1 MARLCKVGRSS
12 SGWLTLLFAV
22 GLALGA
28 DAGAG
33 CQSKSSSPG
42 GSAGVAPP
50 TTKDGVIKGTLQ
62 VVIPEAGTPEIYSGS
77 LPVGL
82 GRQLDVEIGVPP
94 TGTRTLYA
102 HVPGSP
108 YVWANYLANS
118 QGQVTATGEAL
129 RIDAKTTAAWLMQV
143 SPLFLT
149 SGELSAPLAKVI
161 WDTPELEE
169 FAQWMESTPTPSWP
183 TNPEFKA
190 HYAATLQA
198 VVERVNEHASEITPP
213 GQQPTGLKPFS
224 YQVYKTVA
232 LGSDMNFDMKEEP
245 KGNELILT
253 PKPGGIDGLEF
264 LSLNVLNALVV
275 VGEIDKPLVD
285 LHGADTPDPAP
296 VRAWPFKPGSRQVQ
310 LYEPTTMI
318 DFIDLLNALN
328 DKVLEKLTGSVGLD
342 SPEISI
348 PTDRRGAYGVYFFS
362 GGMGGSSSIK
372 NLAWQ
377 SFPLEMIRARASNLI
392 KLTVKT
398 MQAFGLSFDDE
409 GIAGEFADAVYDR
422 LAQVPGDVGWE
433 SMTWGDFYSIAGDLV
448 QIAVKIAE
456 KHGIKSVLGDTLGYE
471 LLASAVDVYEK
482 IAAGT
487 NAYGIGTQV
496 LAYAPFEME
505 TYMVGPWTDCT
516 TSNDCIMGK
525 VCDSTT
531 SKCVNAGCGNGVVE
545 PGEACDANC
554 PGTCDDNYKCTSD
567 TQYGSADKC
576 SLTCT
581 HTTISACKA
590 GDGCCPPTCNAAN
603 DNDCSATCGNGVVE
617 NGETCDKNCPAS
629 CPAASGCTAYVLVGT
644 SQQCTATCKTT
655 PITACGAKDG
665 CCPSACNSSSDP
677 DCNGTITVSSPAGG
691 TTWYQGS
698 TFKTTWS
705 STGVSAPLRV
715 VALKGVNEESPVIQG
730 AAPATG
736 SESVVV
742 PTSWTPGSDYRI
754 CVTGNGGNLAGCS
767 GMFTIA
773 PAPAIN
779 ISNPTAGVVWKIGA
793 TYNAVWDSVSVT
805 APLRI
810 SMYHGGGEVPPIIST
825 TAQVNGSQSITVP
838 KSWSAASGYSLCLAA
853 PAQGIK
859 TCAGPITITA
869 EVPCA
874 GITACNSGDSC
885 CPSGCTKL
893 TDADCP
899 AVCGNGAVEPGE
911 VCDKNCPITCSDGN
925 ACTKDSSTGSASSC
939 NLQCSHNSITS
950 CVSLDGC
957 CPAGCNKTTD
967 SDCSAT
973 CGNGIVEPGE
983 ICDGNCPTS
992 CSDGV
997 PCTKDQLVGSAQTCS
1012 ASCSFVAITAC
1023 ASGDGC
1029 CPSGCTKNNDTDCS
1043 ATCGNSVV
1051 ELGESCDGNCPA
1063 SCNDSDPCTQNVLTG
1078 SAQNCSA
1085 VCTFPAITQCAGGD
1099 GCCPGSCNA
1108 AQDNDCTSKC
1118 GNGVVEPGEICDGNC
1133 PTSCNDSNNCTVDGM
1148 TGSAQS
1154 CDVQCTHAAITS
1166 CQQNDGCC
1174 PTGCTH
1180 ASDGD
1185 CPVTIQC
1192 GDGVC
1197 SGPTESC
1204 PSNCGADCCSRFE
1217 GFSQTRSCTTLTN
1230 GQSTP
1235 YSGDVQSLTETNAA
1249 LDSFKVC
1256 VSGGSLVLTQSSS
1269 SWPIG
1274 NYGSQTYTKFSGLA
1288 ANASITFY
1296 MSFACQGGGHVVAVT
1311 GSSGGEKIVNCTGAN
1326 TVQSVTMPATAAA
1339 DGTWS
1344 ATIGLGKASDTVSI
1358 DFLAISVP

>member
-1 MARLCKVGRSS
+1 MARLCKVGRSN

-28 DAGAG
+28 DAAAG

-62 VVIPEAGTPEIYSGS
+62 VVIPEAGAPEIWAGS
-77 LPVGL
+77 LPEGV

-94 TGTRTLYA
+94 TGTLTLYA

-108 YVWANYLANS
+108 YVWANYLSNS
-118 QGQVTATGEAL
+118 SGQVSATGESL
-129 RIDAKTTAAWLMQV
+129 RIDAKTTAAWLIQIA
-143 SPLFLT
+143 PIFLT

-161 WDTPELEE
+161 WDTPELDDL
-169 FAQWMESTPTPSWP
+169 ARWIESAPTPDWP
-183 TNPEFKA
+183 TNTEFRA
-190 HYAATLQA
+190 HYAAALQA
-198 VVERVNEHASEITPP
+198 AVKRVNQHASEIKPQ
-213 GQQPTGLKPFS
+213 GQQSAGLSPFN
-224 YQVYKTVA
+224 YQVSKATA
-232 LGSDMNFDMKEEP
+232 FGSDMNFDMKEEY

-253 PKPGGIDGLEF
+253 PKPGGFDGLEP
-264 LSLNVLNALVV
+264 LSLNVLNAIVV

-285 LHGADTPDPAP
+285 LGETDTPDWSQ
-296 VRAWPFKPGSRQVQ
+296 VRAWPFKPGTKQVQ
-310 LYEPTTMI
+310 LYQPTTMLDII
-318 DFIDLLNALN
+318 DPVSFLN
-328 DKVLEKLTGSVGLD
+328 DWVVEKLTEAVGLAAPD
-342 SPEISI
+342 LSI
-348 PTDRRGAYGVYFFS
+348 PTDRRGAWGVYFFS
-362 GGMGGSSSIK
+362 GALGAKTSIQD
-372 NLAWQ
+372 LAWHNFR
-377 SFPLEMIRARASNLI
+377 SEMTRARASNVI
-392 KLTVKT
+392 KLVVK
-398 MQAFGLSFDDE
+398 MLS
-409 GIAGEFADAVYDR
+409 
-422 LAQVPGDVGWE
+422 
-433 SMTWGDFYSIAGDLV
+433 
-448 QIAVKIAE
+448 
-456 KHGIKSVLGDTLGYE
+456 
-471 LLASAVDVYEK
+471 
-482 IAAGT
+482 
-487 NAYGIGTQV
+487 AYGIDLGDHGLLGRIGDATLDKLETIPAYDWEHMTLGQFLSLSGDVADIAIHVAQAYYGDKWFGNSFGAEFFGPVFDLLDQISAGANSFGIATQME
-496 LAYAPFEME
+496 AYAPFEME
-505 TYMVGPWTDCT
+505 TFVVGKWTECT
-516 TSNDCIMGK
+516 TTEDCIMGK
-525 VCDSTT
+525 VCDTT
-531 SKCVNAGCGNGVVE
+531 TPKCVNAGCGNGVLE
-545 PGEACDANC
+545 PGEACDTNC

-567 TQYGSADKC
+567 TQHGSADKC

-581 HTTISACKA
+581 HTTISTCKG

-603 DNDCSATCGNGVVE
+603 DSDCSTSCGNGVVE
-617 NGETCDKNCPAS
+617 NGETCDKNCPTS
-629 CPAASGCTAYVLVGT
+629 CPAASGCTTYLLVGT
-644 SQQCTATCKTT
+644 SQQCTATCKAT

-677 DCNGTITVSSPAGG
+677 DCTGTISVSAPAGG

-715 VALKGVNEESPVIQG
+715 VAVKGVTEQSPVIQG
-730 AAPATG
+730 SAAATG
-736 SESVVV
+736 SEFVVV
-742 PTSWTPGSDYRI
+742 PNSWASGTDYRV
-754 CVTGNGGNLAGCS
+754 CVTGNSGNLAGCS

-779 ISNPTAGVVWKIGA
+779 ISNPTAGGVWKIGA

-810 SMYHGGGEVPPIIST
+810 SMYHGGSEIPPIIST
-825 TAQVNGSQSITVP
+825 TASANGSQSITVP

-869 EVPCA
+869 DVPCA
-874 GITACNSGDSC
+874 GTMTCTSGDAC

-893 TDADCP
+893 TDADCA

-911 VCDKNCPITCSDGN
+911 VCDKNCPTSCSDGN

-939 NLQCSHNSITS
+939 NLQCAHTAIMS

-967 SDCSAT
+967 SDCSAS

-983 ICDGNCPTS
+983 VCDGNCPTS
-992 CSDGV
+992 CNDGV
-997 PCTKDQLVGSAQTCS
+997 GCTKDQLVGSAQTCS
-1012 ASCSFVAITAC
+1012 ASCSFVAITTC

-1051 ELGESCDGNCPA
+1051 ELGESCDGNCPT

-1085 VCTFPAITQCAGGD
+1085 VCTFPAITQCTGGD
-1099 GCCPGSCNA
+1099 GCCPGLCNA

-1118 GNGVVEPGEICDGNC
+1118 GNAVVEPGEICDGNC

-1148 TGSAQS
+1148 TGNAQT
-1154 CDVQCTHAAITS
+1154 CDVQCTHTAITS

-1197 SGPTESC
+1197 SSPTESC
-1204 PSNCGADCCSRFE
+1204 PSNCGADCCSKFE
-1217 GFSQTRSCTTLTN
+1217 GFSQTRNCTTLGN

-1235 YSGDVQSLTETNAA
+1235 YSGDLQSLTETNAA
-1249 LDSFKVC
+1249 LDSFKIC

-1274 NYGSQTYTKFSGLA
+1274 NYGTQTYTKFSGLV

-1296 MSFACQGGGHVVAVT
+1296 ISFACQTGGHVVAVT
-1311 GSSGGEKIVNCTGAN
+1311 GSSGGEKLVSCTGGN
-1326 TVQSVTMPATAAA
+1326 VVQSITMPATAAA

-1358 DFLAISVP
+1358 DFLAISTP